1 MSTST
6 HILRATHRPITTHKS
21 RRWRYDKV
29 FGVLLILPWLIGF
42 LLFKLLPIIASLGLS
57 LTDFHML
64 HPQETQFIGLEN
76 YIQIFQDE
84 TVGFLLFR
92 TLSPALTNIP
102 LQIAASILLA
112 ACLDS
117 RRLKGQTALRTLFFL
132 PSIIPG
138 VAVAFMWSGFTDPD
152 TGWLNRFILEPLGL
166 TAFGD
171 LYIQGANQL
180 LSTLRALWSIGPGI
194 LIMLSALQSVSPE
207 LHEAARVDG
216 AGPIERFSF
225 ISLPLMSPAIFFTLI
240 INLIT
245 AFGGVILLDRGNSF
259 SGGGSPYDRYISR
272 VMFDDFQLGY
282 ASGLAWIFFI
292 LVMIVVVILFST
304 SKHWVYYPD
313 RES

>member
-6 HILRATHRPITTHKS
+6 HILKATHRPITTHKS

-57 LTDFHML
+57 FTDFHML